1 MMKLFKTFIWTLII
15 LSLIFFLM
23 LNTARVHLNLI
34 FTEFNSA
41 PVNMI
46 IFGSIAIGILFG
58 YLIAIFSILSN
69 KSEIRNLRNKN
80 KRLTDEL
87 NDLRNVAVDEGI
99 YDSDDEVY

>member
-87 NDLRNVAVDEGI
+87 NDLRNVAVDESI
-99 YDSDDEVY
+99 YDSDDEGY

>member
-1 MMKLFKTFIWTLII
+1 MKLFKTFIWTLII

-69 KSEIRNLRNKN
+69 KSEIRNLQNKN
-80 KRLTDEL
+80 KRLTEEL

-99 YDSDDEVY
+99 YDSDDEGY

>member
-15 LSLIFFLM
+15 LSLIFFL
-23 LNTARVHLNLI
+23 HLI
-34 FTEFNSA
+34 FTEFYNA

-80 KRLTDEL
+80 KILTDEL

-99 YDSDDEVY
+99 YDSDDEGC

>member
-15 LSLIFFLM
+15 LSLLFFLM

-80 KRLTDEL
+80 KILTDEL

-99 YDSDDEVY
+99 YDSDDEGY

>member
-1 MMKLFKTFIWTLII
+1 MKLFKTFIWTLII

-80 KRLTDEL
+80 KILTDEL

-99 YDSDDEVY
+99 YDSDDEGH

>member
-1 MMKLFKTFIWTLII
+1 MKLFKTFIWTLII

-46 IFGSIAIGILFG
+46 IFGSMAIGILFG

-80 KRLTDEL
+80 KILTDEL

-99 YDSDDEVY
+99 YDSDDEGY

>member
-1 MMKLFKTFIWTLII
+1 MKLFKTFIWTLII

-80 KRLTDEL
+80 KILTDEL

>member
-1 MMKLFKTFIWTLII
+1 MEI
-15 LSLIFFLM
+15 LSF
-23 LNTARVHLNLI
+23 
-34 FTEFNSA
+34 E
-41 PVNMI
+41 PVTDSIAVLPSKMI

-80 KRLTDEL
+80 KILTDEL

-99 YDSDDEVY
+99 YDSDDEGC

>member
-1 MMKLFKTFIWTLII
+1 MKLFKTFIWTLII

-23 LNTARVHLNLI
+23 LNTARAHLNLI

-80 KRLTDEL
+80 KSLTDEL
-87 NDLRNVAVDEGI
+87 NDLRNVAGDESI
-99 YDSDDEVY
+99 YNSDDEGY

>member
-1 MMKLFKTFIWTLII
+1 MMKLFKTFIWTLVI

-80 KRLTDEL
+80 KILTDEL

-99 YDSDDEVY
+99 YDSDDEGY

>member
-69 KSEIRNLRNKN
+69 KSEIRNLRSKN
-80 KRLTDEL
+80 KVLTDEL

-99 YDSDDEVY
+99 NDSDDEGY

>member
-34 FTEFNSA
+34 FMEFNSA

-80 KRLTDEL
+80 KILTDEL

-99 YDSDDEVY
+99 YDSDDEGY

>member
-58 YLIAIFSILSN
+58 YLIAIFSILLN

-80 KRLTDEL
+80 KILTDEL

-99 YDSDDEVY
+99 YDSDDEGH

>member
-1 MMKLFKTFIWTLII
+1 MKLFKTFIWTLII

-69 KSEIRNLRNKN
+69 KSEIRNLRNQN
-80 KRLTDEL
+80 KILTDEL

-99 YDSDDEVY
+99 YDSDDEGY

>member
-41 PVNMI
+41 PLNMI

-80 KRLTDEL
+80 KILTDEL

-99 YDSDDEVY
+99 YDSDDEGY

>member
-69 KSEIRNLRNKN
+69 KSEIRSLRNKN
-80 KRLTDEL
+80 KTLTDEL

-99 YDSDDEVY
+99 YDSDDEGY

>member
-1 MMKLFKTFIWTLII
+1 MKLFKTFIWTLII

-80 KRLTDEL
+80 KSLTDEL
-87 NDLRNVAVDEGI
+87 NDLRNVAVDESI
-99 YDSDDEVY
+99 YNSDDEGY

>member
-34 FTEFNSA
+34 FTEFNNAQVS
-41 PVNMI
+41 MI
-46 IFGSIAIGILFG
+46 IFGSIVIGIFFG
-58 YLIAIFSILSN
+58 YLIAIFSILST
-69 KSEIRNLRNKN
+69 KSEIRNLQNKN

-87 NDLRNVAVDEGI
+87 NNLRNVAVDESI
-99 YDSDDEVY
+99 YDSDDEDY

>member
-1 MMKLFKTFIWTLII
+1 MKLFKTFIWTLII

-69 KSEIRNLRNKN
+69 KSEIRNLRNQN
-80 KRLTDEL
+80 KILKDEL

-99 YDSDDEVY
+99 YDSDDEGY

>member
-1 MMKLFKTFIWTLII
+1 MKLFKTFIWTLVI

-80 KRLTDEL
+80 KILTDEL

-99 YDSDDEVY
+99 YDSDDEGY

>member
-1 MMKLFKTFIWTLII
+1 MKLLKTFIWTLII

-80 KRLTDEL
+80 KILTDEL

-99 YDSDDEVY
+99 YNSDDEGY

>member
-80 KRLTDEL
+80 KILTDEL
-87 NDLRNVAVDEGI
+87 NDLRNVAVDESI
-99 YDSDDEVY
+99 YDSDDEGY

>member
-69 KSEIRNLRNKN
+69 KSEIRYLRNQN
-80 KRLTDEL
+80 KILKDEL

-99 YDSDDEVY
+99 YDSDDEGY

>member
-1 MMKLFKTFIWTLII
+1 MKLFKTFIWTLII

-80 KRLTDEL
+80 KILTDEL
-87 NDLRNVAVDEGI
+87 NDLRNVAVDESI
-99 YDSDDEVY
+99 YDSDDEGY

>member
-58 YLIAIFSILSN
+58 YVIAIFSILSN

-80 KRLTDEL
+80 KILTDEL

-99 YDSDDEVY
+99 YDSDDEGY

>member
-23 LNTARVHLNLI
+23 LNTARVHLNLV

-80 KRLTDEL
+80 KILTDEL

-99 YDSDDEVY
+99 YDSDDEGY

>member
-58 YLIAIFSILSN
+58 YLIAILSILSN

-80 KRLTDEL
+80 KILTDEL

-99 YDSDDEVY
+99 YDSDDEGY

>member
-1 MMKLFKTFIWTLII
+1 MKLFKTFIWTLII

-80 KRLTDEL
+80 KILTDEL

-99 YDSDDEVY
+99 YGSDDEGY

>member
-80 KRLTDEL
+80 KILTDEL

-99 YDSDDEVY
+99 YDSDDEGY

>member
-1 MMKLFKTFIWTLII
+1 MKLFKTFIWTLII

-80 KRLTDEL
+80 KILTDEL
-87 NDLRNVAVDEGI
+87 NNLRNVAVDEGI
-99 YDSDDEVY
+99 YDSDDEGY

>member
-15 LSLIFFLM
+15 LSLLFFLM

-80 KRLTDEL
+80 KILTDEL
-87 NDLRNVAVDEGI
+87 NDLRNVAVDESI
-99 YDSDDEVY
+99 YNSDDEGY

>member
-1 MMKLFKTFIWTLII
+1 MKLFKTFIWTLII

-23 LNTARVHLNLI
+23 LNTARVHLNLV

-80 KRLTDEL
+80 KILTDEL

-99 YDSDDEVY
+99 YDSDDEGY

>member
-1 MMKLFKTFIWTLII
+1 MKLFKTFIWTLII

-58 YLIAIFSILSN
+58 YLIAIFSIISN

-80 KRLTDEL
+80 KILTDEL

-99 YDSDDEVY
+99 YDSDDEGY

>member
-69 KSEIRNLRNKN
+69 KSEIRNLRSKN
-80 KRLTDEL
+80 KVLTDEL

-99 YDSDDEVY
+99 YDSDDEGY